1 MGTRTFVMKV
11 ERGRGVKLRQ
21 EDDRR
26 GSTKIRCEN
35 TIGKPEFLYSDLKKI
50 FFGIIVLE
58 VL

>member
-1 MGTRTFVMKV
+1 MKV
-11 ERGRGVKLRQ
+11 ERGRGFKLGQ

-26 GSTKIRCEN
+26 GSTKIRCES
-35 TIGKPEFLYSDLKKI
+35 TIGKPEFLYSDLKK